1 MQFIFVTGDCY
12 CMGDIL
18 GDRYVDVLV
27 HEVCIE
33 DFCIWQYEVTQ
44 GEHNGIAVTNP
55 SYYKEGDKFPVEE
68 VNWHEAII
76 VVAHS
81 PERSRGTF

>member
-1 MQFIFVTGDCY
+1 MQFIFVAGDCY

-55 SYYKEGDKFPVEE
+55 SY
-68 VNWHEAII
+68 
-76 VVAHS
+76 
-81 PERSRGTF
+81 